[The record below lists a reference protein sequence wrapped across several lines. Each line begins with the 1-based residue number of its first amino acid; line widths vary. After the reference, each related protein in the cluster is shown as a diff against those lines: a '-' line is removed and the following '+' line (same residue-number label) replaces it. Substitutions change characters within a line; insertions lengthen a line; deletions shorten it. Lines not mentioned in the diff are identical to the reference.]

1 MKKLGLTLMAV
12 LLAAVAVNAQTTKKL
27 LSLKASNGIGVTFEY
42 NAEGKVVKTTEETDP
57 EVKSDKSTSTYEYS
71 ADKITQTYSTDSG
84 TPDVRIATIENGRIV
99 SESVKFKVQGTLE
112 DATLTYTY
120 NANNE
125 LVKSVKK
132 VGTEVYEWVYT
143 WTDGDITKIEIYYN
157 SKPNEIITLT
167 YDTSV
172 TNPYILA
179 MNMMWLADFD
189 IEGITP
195 YGQVFGHYYGNLT
208 KHALKSRTAENAPG
222 SVKQEV
228 SDNFVLTYNKDAN
241 GEVKSMTTKVEEED
255 VEFQLEWES
264 TDGIAALQT
273 ALPQQETYYNLN
285 GVKLQK
291 LQKGVNIVKNAEGK
305 TRKVVVE

>member
-1 MKKLGLTLMAV
+1 
-12 LLAAVAVNAQTTKKL
+12 
-27 LSLKASNGIGVTFEY
+27 
-42 NAEGKVVKTTEETDP
+42 
-57 EVKSDKSTSTYEYS
+57 
-71 ADKITQTYSTDSG
+71 
-84 TPDVRIATIENGRIV
+84 
-99 SESVKFKVQGTLE
+99 
-112 DATLTYTY
+112 
-120 NANNE
+120 
-125 LVKSVKK
+125 
-132 VGTEVYEWVYT
+132 
-143 WTDGDITKIEIYYN
+143 
-157 SKPNEIITLT
+157 
-167 YDTSV
+167 
-172 TNPYILA
+172 

-255 VEFQLEWES
+255 VEFQLEWDS
-264 TDGIAALQT
+264 TDGIAVLQT